1 MGYFS
6 TPIDQFKKIPPMK
19 LTATECKNA
28 KPKDKP
34 YKLADGNGMFMLI
47 QPNGARYWRLKYR
60 YAGKEKLLA
69 LGVFPEVS
77 LSDARQK
84 RDAARKLLDAGDD
97 PSSAKREQKRQ
108 TVEKSEQTFERIAR
122 EWHKKGSPKWS
133 TGYATK
139 LMDSLEQNIFPS
151 IGRRPIADISA
162 KDMLDVLS
170 KIEARGALE
179 TASRVKQRCSAVFN
193 YAITK
198 LLTTNNP
205 VLPLRGSFPAPKN
218 KNHARLKIDE
228 MPEFMQKLAA
238 YDGRKQ
244 TVLAIRFLAYT
255 FVRTGELRF
264 ARWSEFD
271 FDAAQW
277 RIPAERMKMK
287 EQHIVPLSKQVI
299 VLLRELQTFNGDCVL
314 VFPGDRIP
322 SKPMSENTILFALYR
337 MGYRSKM
344 TGHGFRGIAS
354 TALNEMGYRA
364 DVIERQLAHMERDGV
379 RAAYNHAQY
388 LSERTT
394 MMQHWSDYL
403 DAITA
408 GNKVIAGKFNR
419 AA

>member
-1 MGYFS
+1 
-6 TPIDQFKKIPPMK
+6 MK

-34 YKLADGNGMFMLI
+34 YKLADGGGMFLLI

-69 LGVFPEVS
+69 LGVFPEIS
-77 LSDARQK
+77 LSEARQK
-84 RDAARKLLDAGDD
+84 RDAARKLLDGGED
-97 PSSAKREQKRQ
+97 PSTAKREKKRQ
-108 TVEKSEQTFERIAR
+108 TIEKSEQTFERIAR
-122 EWHKKGSPKWS
+122 EWHKKGSAKWS
-133 TGYATK
+133 TGYAAK
-139 LMDSLEQNIFPS
+139 IMDSLEQNVFPS
-151 IGRRPIADISA
+151 IGKRPISEISA
-162 KDMLDVLS
+162 KEMLDVLS

-179 TASRVKQRCSAVFN
+179 IASRVKQRCSAVFN

-198 LLTTNNP
+198 LLTTSNP
-205 VLPLRGSFPAPKN
+205 VLPLRGSFQAPKN
-218 KNHARLKIDE
+218 KNHARLKIEE

-244 TVLAIRFLAYT
+244 TALAIRFLAYT
-255 FVRTGELRF
+255 FVRTGELRY

-271 FDAAQW
+271 FDGAQW

-287 EQHIVPLSKQVI
+287 EQHIVPLSTQVI
-299 VLLRELQTFNGDCVL
+299 ALLQELKGFNGEGEL
-314 VFPGDRIP
+314 VFPGDRVP

-337 MGYRSKM
+337 MGYHSKM

-354 TALNEMGYRA
+354 TALNEMGYRP
-364 DVIERQLAHMERDGV
+364 DVIERQLAHAERDGV

-388 LSERTT
+388 LPERVA
-394 MMQHWSDYL
+394 MMQHWADYL
-403 DAITA
+403 DAIST
-408 GNKVIAGKFNR
+408 GKKVVTGKFGK

>member
-1 MGYFS
+1 
-6 TPIDQFKKIPPMK
+6 MK

-34 YKLADGNGMFMLI
+34 YKLADGGGMFLLV

-60 YAGKEKLLA
+60 YANKEKLLA

-77 LSDARQK
+77 LSEARQK
-84 RDAARKLLDAGDD
+84 RDTARKVLDAGED
-97 PSSAKREQKRQ
+97 PSNVKRERKRQ
-108 TVEKSEQTFERIAR
+108 TIEKSEQTFERVAR
-122 EWHKKGSPKWS
+122 EWHQKGSATWS
-133 TGYATK
+133 AGYAAK
-139 LMDSLEQNIFPS
+139 ILDSLEQNAFPS
-151 IGRRPIADISA
+151 IGKRPIADISA
-162 KDMLDVLS
+162 KEMLDMLS
-170 KIEARGALE
+170 KVEARGALE
-179 TASRVKQRCSAVFN
+179 IASRVKQRCSAVFN

-205 VLPLRGSFPAPKN
+205 VLPLRGSFQAPKN
-218 KNHARLKIDE
+218 KNHARLRIE
-228 MPEFMQKLAA
+228 ELPEFMLRLSA

-244 TVLAIRFLAYT
+244 TALAIRFLAYT
-255 FVRTGELRF
+255 FVRTGELRH

-271 FDAAQW
+271 LDAAQW

-287 EQHIVPLSKQVI
+287 EQHIVPLSKQVMT
-299 VLLRELQTFNGDCVL
+299 LLTELRTFNGDSLL
-314 VFPGDRIP
+314 VFPGDRVP

-354 TALNEMGYRA
+354 TALNEMGYRP
-364 DVIERQLAHMERDGV
+364 DVIERQLAHTERDGV

-388 LSERTT
+388 LPERVA
-394 MMQHWSDYL
+394 MMQHWADYL
-403 DAITA
+403 DAIAA
-408 GNKVIAGKFNR
+408 GNKVVVGKFGK

>member
-1 MGYFS
+1 
-6 TPIDQFKKIPPMK
+6 MK
-19 LTATECKNA
+19 LTAIECRNA

-34 YKLADGNGMFMLI
+34 YKLADGGGMFLLV

-69 LGVFPEVS
+69 LGVFPETS

-84 RDAARKLLDAGDD
+84 RDAARKQLDAGED
-97 PSSAKREQKRQ
+97 PGNVRRERKRQ
-108 TVEKSEQTFERIAR
+108 IIERSEQTFERIAR
-122 EWHKKGSPKWS
+122 EWHKKGGAKWS
-133 TGYATK
+133 AGYAAK
-139 LMDSLEQNIFPS
+139 IMDSLEQDAFPR
-151 IGRRPIADISA
+151 IGKRPISEISA
-162 KDMLDVLS
+162 KDMLDMLS

-179 TASRVKQRCSAVFN
+179 TASRVKQRCSAVFD

-198 LLTTNNP
+198 LLMSNNP
-205 VLPLRGSFPAPKN
+205 VLPLRGSFQAPKN
-218 KNHARLKIDE
+218 KNHARLKIEE

-244 TVLAIRFLAYT
+244 TALAIRFLAYT
-255 FVRTGELRF
+255 FVRTGELRY

-277 RIPAERMKMK
+277 RIPADRMKMK
-287 EQHIVPLSKQVI
+287 EQHLVPLSRQVI
-299 VLLRELQTFNGDCVL
+299 ALLEELKAFNGDAEL
-314 VFPGDRIP
+314 VFPGDRVP
-322 SKPMSENTILFALYR
+322 TKPMSENTILFALYR

-354 TALNEMGYRA
+354 TALNEMGYRS
-364 DVIERQLAHMERDGV
+364 DVIERQLAHTERDGV

-388 LSERTT
+388 LPERVA
-394 MMQHWSDYL
+394 MMQHWADYL
-403 DAITA
+403 DAIA
-408 GNKVIAGKFNR
+408 SGKKVVIGKFGK

>member
-1 MGYFS
+1 
-6 TPIDQFKKIPPMK
+6 MK

-34 YKLADGNGMFMLI
+34 YKLADGGGMFLLV

-60 YAGKEKLLA
+60 YANREKLLA

-77 LSDARQK
+77 LSEARQK
-84 RDAARKLLDAGDD
+84 RDVARKLLNAGED
-97 PSSAKREQKRQ
+97 PSNVKREQKRQ
-108 TVEKSEQTFERIAR
+108 TIEKSEQTFERVAR
-122 EWHKKGSPKWS
+122 EWHQKGSAKWS
-133 TGYATK
+133 AGYAAK
-139 LMDSLEQNIFPS
+139 IIDSLEQNAFSS
-151 IGRRPIADISA
+151 IGKRPIADISA
-162 KDMLDVLS
+162 KEILDMLS
-170 KIEARGALE
+170 KVEARGALE
-179 TASRVKQRCSAVFN
+179 IASRVKQRCSAIFN

-205 VLPLRGSFPAPKN
+205 VLPLRGSFQAPKN
-218 KNHARLKIDE
+218 KNHARLKIE
-228 MPEFMQKLAA
+228 ELPEFMQRLSV

-244 TVLAIRFLAYT
+244 TALAIRFLAYT
-255 FVRTGELRF
+255 FVRTGELRH
-264 ARWSEFD
+264 ACWSEFD

-287 EQHIVPLSKQVI
+287 EQHIVPLSKQVLA
-299 VLLRELQTFNGDCVL
+299 LLKELKTFNGDSVL
-314 VFPGDRIP
+314 VFPGDRVP

-354 TALNEMGYRA
+354 TALNEMGYRP
-364 DVIERQLAHMERDGV
+364 DVIERQLAHTERDGV

-388 LSERTT
+388 LPERVA
-394 MMQHWSDYL
+394 MMQHWADYL
-403 DAITA
+403 DAIA
-408 GNKVIAGKFNR
+408 IGKKVISGKFSK